1 MGANALYAKTAPIAM
16 RFMRKYEAT
25 HPRIISGM
33 RKYSARSSANTLSIA
48 HIAEKIIAGM
58 TKYVNR

>member
-16 RFMRKYEAT
+16 RLTRKYEAI

-33 RKYSARSSANTLSIA
+33 RKYRARSSANTLSIA